1 MRRALSHAASAAASA
16 TAGIATIAAAV
27 VAGAAIAV
35 VAPSAAMAAGQ
46 AAAGGA
52 APGSPAPAANTAWL
66 RQASHSEAELRGLSV
81 VSGKVAWASGAK
93 GTVLRTID
101 GETWERVNVPGAE
114 AYDFRD
120 IEAFDA
126 NSAIVMGAGPGAAS
140 RMYRTRDGGATWQLL
155 VVNKEPEGFW
165 DAMAF
170 WDANNGI
177 VFGDPV
183 RGAFQ
188 VLVTTDGGHSWQ
200 QVDDPKGLAALPQE
214 GAFAASGTCLS
225 IAGRGDVW
233 FVTGGAAR
241 SRVFRSVD
249 RGRNWQ
255 ASTLPIPAAAASKGA
270 FSVGFAGQRG
280 LVAGGDYKETSLGT
294 LNGAISVDG
303 GAGWSPAPIL
313 PGGFMSAVVPVP
325 GARDTFVA
333 VGLAGSGY
341 TRDGGK
347 SWTIIE
353 KETKLNAVG
362 FSAAGTGWAVG
373 PKGLVVK
380 YVGIPLR

>member
-1 MRRALSHAASAAASA
+1 MRRALTCAALAALAALAACSAQGPAA
-16 TAGIATIAAAV
+16 GPFVAAV
-27 VAGAAIAV
+27 V
-35 VAPSAAMAAGQ
+35 
-46 AAAGGA
+46 
-52 APGSPAPAANTAWL
+52 PAPPALAPAWTP
-66 RQASHSEAELRGLSV
+66 QAKLADAELRGLSV
-81 VSGKVAWASGAK
+81 LSDKLAWASGAK

-101 GETWERVNVPGAE
+101 GENWAVLPVPGAE

-126 NSAIVMGAGPGAAS
+126 DTAIVMGAGPGAAS

-155 VVNKEPEGFW
+155 AVNQEPEGFW

-170 WDANNGI
+170 WDPYNGI

-183 RGAFQ
+183 RGAFSI
-188 VLVTTDGGHSWQ
+188 LLTTDGGQSWQ
-200 QVDDPKGLAALPQE
+200 PVSDPKGLAALPQE

-225 IAGRGDVW
+225 VGGKGDAW
-233 FVTGGAAR
+233 FVTGGAAQ

-249 RGRNWQ
+249 RGHTWQ
-255 ASTLPIPAAAASKGA
+255 AATIQIPAAAASKGA
-270 FSVGFAGQRG
+270 FSVGFDGKGRG
-280 LVAGGDYKETSLGT
+280 LVAGGDYKQPGLGT
-294 LNGAISVDG
+294 LNGAVSSDG
-303 GAGWSPAPIL
+303 GAGWSPAQIL
-313 PGGFMSAVVPVP
+313 PSGFMSAVVPVP
-325 GARDTFVA
+325 GANGTFVA

-362 FSAAGTGWAVG
+362 FSASGAGWAVG
-373 PKGLVVK
+373 PNGLIVK
-380 YVGIPLR
+380 YLGPPLN

>member
-1 MRRALSHAASAAASA
+1 MRSAISC
-16 TAGIATIAAAV
+16 
-27 VAGAAIAV
+27 AAIA
-35 VAPSAAMAAGQ
+35 AF
-46 AAAGGA
+46 AAAGALTACSSPRPA
-52 APGSPAPAANTAWL
+52 AGPFAPAVVPPPPALAQGTASAWVPQ
-66 RQASHSEAELRGLSV
+66 RTSADAELRGLSV
-81 VSGKVAWASGAK
+81 LGDKLAWASGAK
-93 GTVLRTID
+93 GTVLRTVD
-101 GETWERVNVPGAE
+101 GETWTALTVPGAE

-126 NSAIVMGAGPGAAS
+126 NTAIVMGAGPGAAS

-155 VVNKEPEGFW
+155 VVNQEPEGFW

-170 WDANNGI
+170 WDARNGI

-183 RGAFQ
+183 RGAFSI
-188 VLVTTDGGHSWQ
+188 LLTTDGGESWQ
-200 QVDDPKGLAALPQE
+200 PVSDPKGLAALPQE

-225 IAGRGDVW
+225 VGGKGDAW
-233 FVTGGAAR
+233 FVTGGAAQ

-249 RGRNWQ
+249 RGHTWQ
-255 ASTLPIPAAAASKGA
+255 AATLQIPAAAASKGA
-270 FSVGFAGQRG
+270 FSVGFDGKGRG
-280 LVAGGDYKETSLGT
+280 LVVGGDYKEPGLGT
-294 LNGAISVDG
+294 LNGAVSSDG
-303 GAGWSPAPIL
+303 GAGWSPAQIL
-313 PGGFMSAVVPVP
+313 PSGFMSAVVPVP
-325 GARDTFVA
+325 GTNGTFVA

-362 FSAAGTGWAVG
+362 FTASGNGWAVG

-380 YVGIPLR
+380 YVGPPIK